1 MSERWLSSLIAAFI
15 IAAPLAAGAA
25 PASDTAKPAKTT
37 KTSKTSKATKKPAKA
52 AAQPTPPMLG
62 PGGMS
67 HRPPTPT
74 HSTMP
79 KSLQVPQAKSLAD
92 TPDVVLNSRVRASL
106 LSALSTG
113 GQDIT
118 AETTKGVVTLTGTV
132 ATPQDRARAEQAA
145 KKMRGVRGV
154 KNRLTV
160 KSGAKVSKG

>member
-1 MSERWLSSLIAAFI
+1 MSERWLSPLIAALI
-15 IAAPLAAGAA
+15 LAAPMAVGAV
-25 PASDTAKPAKTT
+25 PATDHAKPAKSTKATKTT
-37 KTSKTSKATKKPAKA
+37 KTAKKPGAKA
-52 AAQPTPPMLG
+52 APPMLG

-67 HRPPTPT
+67 HRPPMPT

-92 TPDVVLNSRVRASL
+92 TPDVVLNSRVRAAL

-132 ATPQDRARAEQAA
+132 PTSQDRARAEQAA
-145 KKMRGVRGV
+145 KRMRGVRGV

-160 KSGAKVSKG
+160 KSSARVSKR

>member
-15 IAAPLAAGAA
+15 LAAPLTAGAA
-25 PASDTAKPAKTT
+25 PATNHAHPAKTT
-37 KTSKTSKATKKPAKA
+37 KAAKSAKTAKKPAKA
-52 AAQPTPPMLG
+52 AAPAPPPMLG

-67 HRPPTPT
+67 HRPPMPI

-92 TPDVVLNSRVRASL
+92 TPDVVLNSRVRAAL
-106 LSALSTG
+106 LSALSKG

-145 KKMRGVRGV
+145 KKMRGVRAV
-154 KNRLTV
+154 KNKLTV
-160 KSGAKVSKG
+160 KSGAKVSKR